1 VFRLTGIEQLL
12 ILLRTASL
20 VHLFIYFLVFRDYQM
35 NLKIDYRLQEGIGN
49 VEAFITVDEQCQ

>member
-1 VFRLTGIEQLL
+1 MFRLTGIEQLL

-49 VEAFITVDEQCQ
+49 VEAFITVNEQCQ